1 MSHDSGFPGVF
12 FVKLISLF
20 IYSYTLVKYNLH
32 IYMSSSIVIDN
43 VPSNYVK

>member
-1 MSHDSGFPGVF
+1 MCHDSGFPVF

-32 IYMSSSIVIDN
+32 IILHVLL
-43 VPSNYVK
+43 